1 MFQVLVKS
9 SEQNCSL
16 QWLQSEGSDL
26 RTGAVVG
33 GHNERQE
40 NIYICR
46 IEISNKRLIG
56 KVNQKHGT
64 CYVPLGD
71 KEVANPSYEV
81 LVAYSPS
88 SAVTESS
95 QILVTN
101 PLHKIYSAVTALPL
115 TGEAGKTEETRS
127 FNLLSS

>member
-64 CYVPLGD
+64 CYVPIGE
-71 KEVANPSYEV
+71 KELANPSYEL
-81 LVAYSPS
+81 LVAFSPS
-88 SAVTESS
+88 SAPVTETSPV
-95 QILVTN
+95 LVTN
-101 PLHKIYSAVTALPL
+101 PLNKVYAPVTALPL
-115 TGEAGKTEETRS
+115 KQAPGEI
-127 FNLLSS
+127 FIL